1 MPFLFFFLGLVAGSH
16 VIEVASDPDDWGSFV
31 AGTGSEVAEGT
42 DEVSVLTRSGA
53 LRGHLAEEVGVLLF
67 DVGSDCFA

>member
-1 MPFLFFFLGLVAGSH
+1 MPFCFLSFGLVARSH

-53 LRGHLAEEVGVLLF
+53 LGGHLAEEVGVFFF
-67 DVGSDCFA
+67 DVGSDCSA